1 MTEFKLEISR
11 DNTTFYNV
19 DLFPQ
24 QQLEYDLD
32 FYDSLEADKV
42 KLPFYTKLR
51 IPLTTNN
58 KASNRFNFD
67 PETALASAFPR
78 DDFYFNVDVYGS
90 STTRISGILNV
101 MSFEYNSSQAY
112 IEVELKDFLSKYI
125 TEIKDLKLGDLYT
138 DTYHTSRQT
147 FLDFSNE
154 TAASGNGEAGVIDT
168 NPDYTR
174 PISFSYIDFCNDV
187 DGKFGYAERQFLEYG
202 PFMNRG
208 GLSPVFSVG
217 KFLEYVGA
225 YVNSTNFPVRVD
237 SKLFALGSYDG
248 NPAFEDMQPEKLH
261 FLAPAQLLAKNDTN
275 TRNFFVRQSPAWVGV
290 NENLDT
296 ITDENNITKLIK
308 TNYFGNMETAGNYGT
323 DAEGNPLYDDVAWG
337 SEKRMGF
344 YPDDDDEGIRG
355 FVVPRRSFNTTIGF
369 NSGNTSAS
377 PTNVKLE
384 IPVVEED
391 KMVKSIDLTHADST
405 MTFRPYLGVFEDG
418 LMVKKIGMV
427 DASGDLITLGIEDI
441 SNTSAGNSNKDTAS
455 ATLEYDY
462 FAPSTEITKGMIIG
476 VGAAFEDTLEF
487 SDSSWYM
494 PSNEELFVNLGGQYS
509 VNYFVEPLEGTL
521 RVNYVS
527 EYSPVSFDNYYIES
541 SNADGTFSV
550 TDIRKAITRAD
561 DYGQLNMKF
570 TSNEDVLLDLNS
582 DEFIISDSIN
592 QTCPL
597 TVSEIFSAILKRFD
611 CGVFYEYDS
620 AAEENVLRI
629 DPLKIMRLGSQ
640 NVNALIDDLKSAKIT
655 IGGDRV
661 KTLELN
667 NEDYDLY
674 FDDLD
679 NDDITIGSTTQDI
692 NTEGISEIKIDFKSS
707 VYYRSVCGDDATGAL
722 SEDNLGAFSAYQ
734 LGYTTNLFTPFKDVG
749 LRFGYLD
756 KPKYTTK
763 LLSPIIKLK
772 GRDTSGKMQTES
784 EVCYRF
790 LKTMVFNGRLTTVNP
805 LGYSVMFE
813 SQGSVT
819 DMYTDV
825 FSDSEKIL
833 QAENPRIE
841 FDIVV
846 PTTDLAD
853 LDFFFQTLSATRLT
867 PNSILV
873 KSASGDVFDD
883 YAYLT
888 IEGILQ

>member
-1 MTEFKLEISR
+1 MIEFKLEISR
-11 DNTTFYNV
+11 DNVTYYSV

-32 FYDSLEADKV
+32 FYDSLEVDKV

-51 IPLTTNN
+51 IPLTSDN
-58 KASNRFNFD
+58 KSSDRFNFD
-67 PETALASAFPR
+67 PETSLSSAFPR
-78 DDFYFNVDVYGS
+78 DDFYFNVFVYGS
-90 STTRISGILNV
+90 STTKISGVLNV
-101 MSFEYNSSQAY
+101 VSFEYNSSQSY
-112 IEVELKDFLSKYI
+112 IEIELKDFLSKYI
-125 TEIKDLKLGDLYT
+125 TEIKDLKLGEIYT
-138 DTYHTSRQT
+138 DTYHTSRQN

-154 TAASGNGEAGVIDT
+154 TAASGNGEAGIIDT

-208 GLSPVFSVG
+208 GLAPVFSVG

-237 SKLFALGSYDG
+237 SNLFALGSYDG

-261 FLAPAQLLAKNDTN
+261 FLAPAQLLAKNDVN

-296 ITDENNITKLIK
+296 LTDEDNNTKLIK

-323 DAEGNPLYDDVAWG
+323 DAEGNPLYDDVSWG

-355 FVVPRRSFNTTIGF
+355 FVVPRRSFNTIIGF
-369 NSGNTSAS
+369 NSGNTRAQ

-391 KMVKSIDLTHADST
+391 KMVKSIDISHADST
-405 MTFRPYLGVFEDG
+405 MTFRPYLGVYEDG

-427 DASGDLITLGIEDI
+427 DASGDLITLGMEDI
-441 SNTSAGNSNKDTAS
+441 SGTSAGNSNKDTAS

-462 FAPSTEITKGMIIG
+462 FAPSTDINKGMIIS
-476 VGAAFEDTLEF
+476 VGASFEDTLEF
-487 SDSSWYM
+487 EDSDWYM
-494 PSNEELFVNLGGQYS
+494 PSNEELFVNLGSQYS
-509 VNYFVEPLEGTL
+509 VNYFVEPLDGTL
-521 RVNYVS
+521 RVNYVDS
-527 EYSPVSFDNYYIES
+527 YSPVSGDNYYIES
-541 SNADGTFSV
+541 TNADGTFSV

-561 DYGQLNMKF
+561 DYGQLNLKF
-570 TSNEDVLLDLNS
+570 TSNEDVLLDLNT
-582 DEFIISDSIN
+582 DEFIISESIN
-592 QTCPL
+592 KTCPL
-597 TVSEIFSAILKRFD
+597 TVSEIFAAILKRFD
-611 CGVFYEYDS
+611 CGVFYQYDS
-620 AAEENVLRI
+620 INEQNVLRI
-629 DPLKIMRLGSQ
+629 DPLKVVRSGSQ
-640 NVNALIDDLKSAKIT
+640 DVNSMIDDLKSAKIT

-679 NDDITIGSTTQDI
+679 NDDITIGSTKQEI
-692 NTEGISEIKIDFKSS
+692 NSEGISEIKIDFKSS
-707 VYYRSVCGDDATGAL
+707 VYYRSVCGGDATGAL

-756 KPKYTTK
+756 KPQYTTR
-763 LLSPIIKLK
+763 LQSPIIKLK

-790 LKTMVFNGRLTTVNP
+790 LKTMVFNGRFTHINP

-813 SQGSVT
+813 SQGSLT

-853 LDFFFQTLSATRLT
+853 LDFFLQNLSATRLT
-867 PNSILV
+867 PNGILV
-873 KSASGDVFDD
+873 KSASGEVFDD